1 MNTAVIEK
9 YISEKQ
15 GSLVERGK
23 PVFSISGNPLKN
35 IINLLKS
42 EYGYILPEILRC
54 TKVYVDDICVN
65 KLRHNTK
72 YLHSLSNKN
81 SFYAERQYEIS
92 GIVLYH
98 RQRQVYQLIDGYHR
112 TALNMKKSVIS
123 AKYIILE

>member
-42 EYGYILPEILRC
+42 EYGYL
-54 TKVYVDDICVN
+54 YQ
-65 KLRHNTK
+65 K
-72 YLHSLSNKN
+72 Y
-81 SFYAERQYEIS
+81 
-92 GIVLYH
+92 
-98 RQRQVYQLIDGYHR
+98 
-112 TALNMKKSVIS
+112 
-123 AKYIILE
+123 